1 MLTVKTRKVG
11 NSIVVSIPKQLDVE
25 LNTEYVI
32 YKSQNG
38 SLIFTPK
45 IEDPFISNEPYEA
58 DETND
63 WQEQAVEEFNREV

>member
-1 MLTVKTRKVG
+1 MLTTKTRKVG
-11 NSIVVSIPKQLDVE
+11 NSVIVSIPKPLNVE

-45 IEDPFISNEPYEA
+45 IKNPFTSDQHYEA
-58 DETND
+58 DKTND
-63 WQEQAVEEFNREV
+63 CKHKL